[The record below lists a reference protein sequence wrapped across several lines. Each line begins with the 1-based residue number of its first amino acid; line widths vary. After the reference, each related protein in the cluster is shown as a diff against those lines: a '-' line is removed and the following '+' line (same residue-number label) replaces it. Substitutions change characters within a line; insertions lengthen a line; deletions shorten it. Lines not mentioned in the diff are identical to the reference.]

1 MNRID
6 NALHDEMR
14 AWRHYIYKHPE
25 LGFAE
30 ARTVAKVAGLL
41 EGFGLEVHPGI
52 GTTGVVG
59 VLRRGGS
66 NRAIGLRADGLLPF
80 QVPVAMLVLAR

>member
-14 AWRHYIYKHPE
+14 AWRHDIYKHAE

-30 ARTVAKVAGLL
+30 ARTAAKVTGLL

-66 NRAIGLRADGLLPF
+66 NRAIGLRADGLPPF
-80 QVPVAMLVLAR
+80 PVPIAMLVLAR

>member
-1 MNRID
+1 MNPID
-6 NALHDEMR
+6 NAPHDEMR
-14 AWRHYIYKHPE
+14 AWRHDIHKHPE

-30 ARTVAKVAGLL
+30 ARTAAKVAGLL

-66 NRAIGLRADGLLPF
+66 NRAIGLRADGLPPF
-80 QVPVAMLVLAR
+80 HVPIAMLVLAR